1 MFSKQLEKFIEIVR
15 ESFDNL
21 KSEIHSDKIK
31 LAENLNA
38 EIQAENF
45 RLVEQIESD
54 NKSLSETLTK
64 QFKR

>member
-1 MFSKQLEKFIEIVR
+1 MESVR

-21 KSEIHSDKIK
+21 KSEIHSGKTK
-31 LAENLNA
+31 LAEDLNA

-54 NKSLSETLTK
+54 NKRLSETLTK
-64 QFKR
+64 QFKT